1 MNKNQKAETVR
12 AAQTLGA
19 SPRADEIFD
28 AVAQEVER
36 MLSGEE
42 SEVEVEIAPR
52 QNAK

>member
-19 SPRADEIFD
+19 SPQADEIFD

-42 SEVEVEIAPR
+42 PEVEITPR